1 LVSSFLHLNLSPDAK
16 RFPEALFK
24 TIYIFVGKEAKSDLE
39 VTAEA
44 EAKASRS
51 KGEDRRRLADCCLSR
66 IQGKAGEEKWQLLK
80 WMQRQ
85 REKKQDWPSKSKQR
99 EKAEEA
105 SLISVEAKAK
115 SKAAEESRLAAV
127 GKARSTF

>member
-44 EAKASRS
+44 EAKAKASRS
-51 KGEDRRRLADCCLSR
+51 KGEDRRRFADCCLSR
-66 IQGKAGEEKWQLLK
+66 IQGKAGEEK
-80 WMQRQ
+80 MAAA
-85 REKKQDWPSKSKQR
+85 EVDA
-99 EKAEEA
+99 KAKGEEA
-105 SLISVEAKAK
+105 RLAIEVEAKG
-115 SKAAEESRLAAV
+115 EGR
-127 GKARSTF
+127 RS

>member
-51 KGEDRRRLADCCLSR
+51 RRSADCCLSR
-66 IQGKAGEEKWQLLK
+66 IQGKAGEEK
-80 WMQRQ
+80 MAAA
-85 REKKQDWPSKSKQR
+85 EVDA
-99 EKAEEA
+99 KAKGEEA
-105 SLISVEAKAK
+105 RLAIEVEAKG
-115 SKAAEESRLAAV
+115 EGR
-127 GKARSTF
+127 RS

>member
-51 KGEDRRRLADCCLSR
+51 RRFADCCLSR
-66 IQGKAGEEKWQLLK
+66 IQGKEKKKWQLLK